1 VALDPGS
8 TPEQW
13 MEAGVNVLVH
23 KVPDEPG
30 RLYAVRIMPGGGG
43 DISSREREV
52 AQDLLAAAATA
63 AGNHSSSYRGD
74 STAHPL
80 TGLPTD

>member
-1 VALDPGS
+1 MCWCTKYLMNQVD
-8 TPEQW
+8 
-13 MEAGVNVLVH
+13 
-23 KVPDEPG
+23 
-30 RLYAVRIMPGGGG
+30 YMPSGLCRGEGG

-63 AGNHSSSYRGD
+63 AGIDSSSYRGD